1 MSYMPGD
8 DHRLEHCTYMPRVVR
23 HTAEPLAEVLS
34 PSVRVRHSASSFVV
48 NIEVLLVLDVTGR
61 PASYSSASEA
71 AWKAAVRA
79 AISETGRGPWTG
91 RFSVSVEFRTPQAR
105 NANEVW
111 DLDNLIKP
119 TLDAMEGVFGLR
131 AWRGPA
137 QAADDRVD
145 HLEAAKRTIRDGES
159 PGARIEIRR
168 LIS

>member
-1 MSYMPGD
+1 M
-8 DHRLEHCTYMPRVVR
+8 
-23 HTAEPLAEVLS
+23 
-34 PSVRVRHSASSFVV
+34 
-48 NIEVLLVLDVTGR
+48 
-61 PASYSSASEA
+61 
-71 AWKAAVRA
+71 
-79 AISETGRGPWTG
+79 
-91 RFSVSVEFRTPQAR
+91 
-105 NANEVW
+105 

-145 HLEAAKRTIRDGES
+145 HLEAAKRTIREGES